1 MLERQQAALRSRLS
15 LLGAQARA
23 GRDVRGW
30 IEADRAFR
38 VWQEGLR
45 AAMRQW
51 QANDRDQGG
60 LLRGAPLITAETWL
74 AERGSE
80 LSPAERGFIDD
91 SAAFRA
97 SEQARRERRRR
108 MIVGGLAGGL
118 AIALILL
125 AVAIS
130 QGIAAS
136 ESAEQA
142 AQSAATAE
150 AERSKTEIEVVARS
164 TAQANAEASELDAL
178 TQASIGLASQSV
190 LELQRG
196 VPERAVP
203 LALEAVENYPYTWQA
218 ERALS
223 QAVFGNHL
231 RQVLVNDGGV
241 NTALWSP
248 DGARIVTATDKEA
261 RIWDAETGALLF
273 VLQPDSSMYGAG
285 WSPDGSRAWINGNGF
300 ASLWDAMT
308 GEYLFTLSSHEGW
321 LSMLSWSPDGKRILS
336 TGQDTTARIWDA
348 TTGEELVLFSGHGA
362 ASSSC
367 VSHCTPETS
376 AWSPNGERVVTMDEA
391 GEVFIWDPETG
402 EELLELS
409 GHTAWVDS
417 AIWSPD
423 GQLIATSSDDNTS
436 RIWDA
441 TTGQELR
448 SYVGDG
454 GEAYARWSPQGDRV
468 LLIYSM
474 NDLLVVWDASNG
486 EEIVNFRGHENKVL
500 WADWSADGSRIVSGG
515 QDGKA
520 LIWDSATGEVLYEF
534 AGHAKDVNFVRW
546 SPTNDQIVT
555 ASDDGTAKIWSL
567 AAQMTALEIPGDP
580 GGAWALDWSPSDKC
594 VARNYMDGSVHIFDA
609 VTGKEL
615 AVTEAQTGR
624 NTAIVNVEFSPT
636 GDRIMTAAIG
646 GLAIVYD
653 ANTGEKRTQ
662 VGQEITWGFN
672 DADWSPNG
680 TEFATGSWDG
690 SVQIWNAETG
700 DLRLTF
706 NEHRATV
713 SWLLWSPDGQRIAS
727 TSEGQ
732 AIIWKSSTGDVL
744 ASLYPEDFEF
754 DLGQPSWSPDG
765 TRLALYSADG
775 KITIW
780 DAATGQPLNTLPAS
794 GAAIAL
800 VSWFPEQDRILTSD
814 WGGNI
819 KIWDIAK
826 GTEVA
831 SFSFPNSLAGL
842 LSHDGRQFVVGVWP
856 DGPMVIVDVWQNLDE
871 LIELAK
877 ECCVFRELTPE
888 ERQQFGLPPAKQ

>member
-1 MLERQQAALRSRLS
+1 
-15 LLGAQARA
+15 
-23 GRDVRGW
+23 
-30 IEADRAFR
+30 
-38 VWQEGLR
+38 
-45 AAMRQW
+45 
-51 QANDRDQGG
+51 
-60 LLRGAPLITAETWL
+60 
-74 AERGSE
+74 
-80 LSPAERGFIDD
+80 
-91 SAAFRA
+91 
-97 SEQARRERRRR
+97 
-108 MIVGGLAGGL
+108 
-118 AIALILL
+118 
-125 AVAIS
+125 
-130 QGIAAS
+130 
-136 ESAEQA
+136 
-142 AQSAATAE
+142 
-150 AERSKTEIEVVARS
+150 
-164 TAQANAEASELDAL
+164 
-178 TQASIGLASQSV
+178 
-190 LELQRG
+190 
-196 VPERAVP
+196 
-203 LALEAVENYPYTWQA
+203 
-218 ERALS
+218 
-223 QAVFGNHL
+223 
-231 RQVLVNDGGV
+231 
-241 NTALWSP
+241 
-248 DGARIVTATDKEA
+248 
-261 RIWDAETGALLF
+261 
-273 VLQPDSSMYGAG
+273 
-285 WSPDGSRAWINGNGF
+285 
-300 ASLWDAMT
+300 
-308 GEYLFTLSSHEGW
+308 
-321 LSMLSWSPDGKRILS
+321 
-336 TGQDTTARIWDA
+336 
-348 TTGEELVLFSGHGA
+348 
-362 ASSSC
+362 
-367 VSHCTPETS
+367 
-376 AWSPNGERVVTMDEA
+376 
-391 GEVFIWDPETG
+391 
-402 EELLELS
+402 
-409 GHTAWVDS
+409 
-417 AIWSPD
+417 
-423 GQLIATSSDDNTS
+423 
-436 RIWDA
+436 
-441 TTGQELR
+441 
-448 SYVGDG
+448 
-454 GEAYARWSPQGDRV
+454 
-468 LLIYSM
+468 
-474 NDLLVVWDASNG
+474 
-486 EEIVNFRGHENKVL
+486 
-500 WADWSADGSRIVSGG
+500 
-515 QDGKA
+515 
-520 LIWDSATGEVLYEF
+520 
-534 AGHAKDVNFVRW
+534 
-546 SPTNDQIVT
+546 
-555 ASDDGTAKIWSL
+555 
-567 AAQMTALEIPGDP
+567 
-580 GGAWALDWSPSDKC
+580 
-594 VARNYMDGSVHIFDA
+594 MDGSVHIFDA